1 VATTLSTRPVVPS
14 PPTASRRRYRFGSPL
29 RKSQRVAGYLF
40 MLPTFALFL
49 GFVLWPILYTTYLS
63 LTAWGGFGSPR
74 FIGAANYSRMLGD
87 PVAQRALI
95 VTLAL
100 TAVTTVVLTF
110 LGLLIAV
117 LVNSVWKQIGVIVR
131 TILFIP
137 GIVSFVVSGVLWKL
151 IYDPNIGTLN
161 QILGAIG
168 LGSLQHP
175 WLADHTTVLP
185 AIIVVTIW
193 GGLGFNMLIF
203 FAGIQSI
210 DPSLY
215 EAAEVDGANK
225 SQQFRHVTIPSLRVV
240 TGLVVSLGLLNGF
253 KAFDIIYVMTGGGP
267 NHGSEVLGTYLYSLA
282 FGSTSGSLPQLGYAS
297 AFSVVTMVLCTLAVI
312 AQLWLTRRADR

>member
-1 VATTLSTRPVVPS
+1 MATATTVRPSAAPR
-14 PPTASRRRYRFGSPL
+14 PQGKANRFGSPL
-29 RKSQRVAGYLF
+29 RRSQRIAGYLF
-40 MLPTFALFL
+40 VLPTFALFL
-49 GFVLWPILYTTYLS
+49 GFVLWPILRTTYLS
-63 LTAWGGFGSPR
+63 LTRWGGFGSPQ
-74 FIGAANYSRMLGD
+74 FIGLDNYTRMLGD
-87 PVAQRALI
+87 PVARRALV
-95 VTLAL
+95 VTLVL
-100 TAVTTVVLTF
+100 TAVTTVILTF
-110 LGLLIAV
+110 LGLLTAV
-117 LVNSVWKQIGVIVR
+117 LVNVVWKHVGVLVR

-161 QILGAIG
+161 QLLGSIG
-168 LGSLQHP
+168 LDSLQHP
-175 WLADHTTVLP
+175 WLADSRTVLP
-185 AIIVVTIW
+185 AIVVVTVW

-203 FAGIQSI
+203 FAGIQGI

-215 EAAEVDGANK
+215 EAAAVDGANTV
-225 SQQFRHVTIPSLRVV
+225 QQFWNITVPSLRVV

-282 FGSTSGSLPQLGYAS
+282 FGSTSGSIPQLGYAS
-297 AFSVVTMVLCTLAVI
+297 AFSVVTMILCTIAVI

>member
-1 VATTLSTRPVVPS
+1 
-14 PPTASRRRYRFGSPL
+14 
-29 RKSQRVAGYLF
+29 VAGYLF

-74 FIGAANYSRMLGD
+74 FIGADNYSRMLGD
-87 PVAQRALI
+87 PVARRALI
-95 VTLAL
+95 VTLVL

-225 SQQFRHVTIPSLRVV
+225 IQQFRHVTIPSLRVV

-253 KAFDIIYVMTGGGP
+253 
-267 NHGSEVLGTYLYSLA
+267 
-282 FGSTSGSLPQLGYAS
+282 
-297 AFSVVTMVLCTLAVI
+297 
-312 AQLWLTRRADR
+312 